1 MNEKHY
7 DLRFLPLFEDD
18 LNEIVDYITYRL
30 RNPAAAERLVDDV
43 EAAIL
48 ERLPCA
54 ESFEPF
60 HSARERQYPYYRI
73 QVRNFTVFYV
83 VIGNITAGI
92 GKNNF
97 KISAPIFSFHETD
110 RGTWLYSRA
119 FQWLT
124 PLGHLQ
130 ICIQFPTPFGYILS
144 L

>member
-30 RNPAAAERLVDDV
+30 RNPAAA
-43 EAAIL
+43 

-83 VIGNITAGI
+83 VIGNIMEVRRI
-92 GKNNF
+92 
-97 KISAPIFSFHETD
+97 
-110 RGTWLYSRA
+110 LYNRRNWKE
-119 FQWLT
+119 QL
-124 PLGHLQ
+124 
-130 ICIQFPTPFGYILS
+130 
-144 L
+144 

>member
-83 VIGNITAGI
+83 VIGNIMEVRRICIVAGI
-92 GKNNF
+92 GKNSF
-97 KISAPIFSFHETD
+97 KISAPIFSFTETD
-110 RGTWLYSRA
+110 RGIWLCSHPYQRII
-119 FQWLT
+119 
-124 PLGHLQ
+124 P
-130 ICIQFPTPFGYILS
+130 CS
-144 L
+144 LPI